1 MEAVTQKTW
10 EIHQQK
16 KRDVNFT
23 DKDTA
28 KIGDVAD
35 RKKHCGI
42 TKKKHQT
49 QTWWF
54 AKNVITES
62 NGLISNTLIIFKFN

>member
-35 RKKHCGI
+35 RKKNI
-42 TKKKHQT
+42 
-49 QTWWF
+49 
-54 AKNVITES
+54 VV
-62 NGLISNTLIIFKFN
+62 